1 MILTVRDDYNKFEGT
16 DMPMFSRSGRFT
28 SNQYLCFN
36 QKGKD
41 RKEEIVQDK
50 VEDEEENEGQADIGM
65 MMGEKPRDIAQEM

>member
-16 DMPMFSRSGRFT
+16 DLPMFSRSGRFT

-36 QKGKD
+36 QKGKGQ
-41 RKEEIVQDK
+41 KEEVLEEK
-50 VEDEEENEGQADIGM
+50 VEDDDEDAGQADIGM

>member
-36 QKGKD
+36 
-41 RKEEIVQDK
+41 
-50 VEDEEENEGQADIGM
+50 
-65 MMGEKPRDIAQEM
+65 